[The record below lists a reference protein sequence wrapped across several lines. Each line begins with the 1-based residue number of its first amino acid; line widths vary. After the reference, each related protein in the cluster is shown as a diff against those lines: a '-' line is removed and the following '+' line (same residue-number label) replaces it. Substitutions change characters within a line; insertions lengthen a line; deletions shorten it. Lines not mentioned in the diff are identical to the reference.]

1 MSYTDYPILKQKISL
16 LPDKP
21 GSYQM
26 KDENGTIIYVGKAKS
41 LLKRVKQYFTRPQ
54 VGKVARMVMEIRDF
68 DIIETSSEKEALLLE
83 ISLIHQY
90 RPKYNIML
98 MDDKT
103 YPFIAL
109 KKKGDPYL
117 KISRSDKEKGYYYFG
132 PFPNS
137 GQAYKMI
144 DLLNKIY
151 PLRKCRN
158 IPEKPCL
165 YYHMGQC
172 LAPCI
177 SPVKEED
184 YADIVSHL
192 TRFLS
197 GDTGEVI
204 SSLKKRM
211 KEKSENLEFEKA
223 QEYKDIINTIENITS
238 NQKIIFQD
246 HVDRDVIGYS
256 IREGYICV
264 VFLLYRK
271 GVLLGK
277 KSYVEELEDDILDTL
292 ENIAVMFYEKQSSL
306 PKELILPQQE
316 LASLLSEALNLQCL
330 APTRGPKRDILAIA
344 LENAKSML
352 DQHFQT
358 ARLNDDVLKLLEELQ
373 KKLGLEKTPLDIE
386 LYDNS
391 HTTGYDCVGAMVK
404 YINGEKAPELYRK
417 YKIRQPNK
425 EDDLASMREVLT
437 RRFTRLKEENQ
448 KLPDLIILDGG
459 FTQCQ
464 IGLEVKEE
472 TGVDI
477 PLAGLEK
484 NDKHE
489 TDTLINADTGEE
501 IALDRKSSLFF
512 LLMRMQDEV
521 HRFAITYHRGK
532 RNKENFRT
540 IYDDITGIGEKRKRK
555 LLALYP
561 TIDSLEGISIE
572 ELSQIVPLDTAKAIL
587 EKRDSY
593 LSEMKALEKKHKKA
607 YNPNRMKYFSD
618 KEGNR

>member
-1 MSYTDYPILKQKISL
+1 MSYLDYPILKQKISL

-26 KDENGTIIYVGKAKS
+26 KDENGVIIYVGKAKS
-41 LLKRVKQYFTRPQ
+41 LVKRVKQYFTRPQ
-54 VGKVARMVMEIRDF
+54 VGKVARMVHEIRDF
-68 DIIETSSEKEALLLE
+68 DIIETATEKEALLLE

-98 MDDKT
+98 MDDRM

-117 KISRSDKEKGYYYFG
+117 KIARSDKEKGYYYFG

-137 GQAYKMI
+137 GQTFKMI
-144 DLLNKIY
+144 DLLNQIY
-151 PLRKCRN
+151 PLRKCKN
-158 IPEKPCL
+158 IPEKACL

-172 LAPCI
+172 LAPCVNE
-177 SPVKEED
+177 VKEED
-184 YADIVSHL
+184 YQDIVSHL
-192 TRFLS
+192 TKFLN

-204 SSLKKRM
+204 ASLKKKM
-211 KEKSENLEFEKA
+211 KEASQNLEFEKA
-223 QEYKDIINTIENITS
+223 QEYKNIISTIENTTG

-246 HVDRDVIGYS
+246 HTDRDVIGYS

-277 KSYVEELEDDILDTL
+277 KSYVEELEDDINDTL
-292 ENIAVMFYEKQSSL
+292 ENIAIMFYEKQSSL
-306 PKELILPQQE
+306 PKELILPDKE
-316 LASLLSEALNLQCL
+316 LANVLNEALSFDCI
-330 APTRGPKRDILAIA
+330 APTRGVKRDILSVA
-344 LENAKSML
+344 LENAKQML

-358 ARLNDDVLKLLEELQ
+358 ARLNDNVLSLLEELQ
-373 KKLGLEKTPLDIE
+373 NKLGLEKTPLDIE

-404 YINGEKAPELYRK
+404 YINGEKAPQLYRK
-417 YKIRQPNK
+417 YKIKQPNK

-437 RRFTRLKEENQ
+437 RRFTRLKEEKQ

-464 IGLEVKEE
+464 VGLEVKEE
-472 TGVDI
+472 IGVNI

-484 NDKHE
+484 NDRHE

-501 IALDRKSSLFF
+501 ILLDRKSSLFF

-521 HRFAITYHRGK
+521 HRFAISYHRSK
-532 RNKENFRT
+532 RSKENFKT
-540 IYDDITGIGEKRKRK
+540 IYDDIEGIGEKRKRH
-555 LLALYP
+555 LLSLYP
-561 TIDSLEGISIE
+561 TIDSLEGVSDS
-572 ELSQIVPLDTAKAIL
+572 ELEQIVPHDVALRIL

-593 LSEMKALEKKHKKA
+593 LKTMKDLENSHKKA
-607 YNPNRMKYFSD
+607 YNPNRSKYFEN
-618 KEGNR
+618 KE